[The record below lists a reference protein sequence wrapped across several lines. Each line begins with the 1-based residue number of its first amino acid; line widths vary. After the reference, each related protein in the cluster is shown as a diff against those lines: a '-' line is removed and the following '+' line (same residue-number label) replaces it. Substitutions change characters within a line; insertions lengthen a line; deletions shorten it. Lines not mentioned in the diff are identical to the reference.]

1 MKFRSRYSGEL
12 VLTKGQIKTRRSIE
26 RGETVSFGAKTVDL
40 FGADLKALAKAG
52 RLAPLDDEARGL
64 LGLPPIEQ
72 KPAESPPVAEQS
84 EPEPVLAPEP
94 AEEPAEQPVK
104 RRR

>member
-1 MKFRSRYSGEL
+1 
-12 VLTKGQIKTRRSIE
+12 VLSKGQIKTRRSIE
-26 RGETVSFGAKTVDL
+26 RGETVSFGSKTVDL

-72 KPAESPPVAEQS
+72 KPAESPSVETQPEPIP
-84 EPEPVLAPEP
+84 EPETDPEPVVAEP
-94 AEEPAEQPVK
+94 AEPSRS